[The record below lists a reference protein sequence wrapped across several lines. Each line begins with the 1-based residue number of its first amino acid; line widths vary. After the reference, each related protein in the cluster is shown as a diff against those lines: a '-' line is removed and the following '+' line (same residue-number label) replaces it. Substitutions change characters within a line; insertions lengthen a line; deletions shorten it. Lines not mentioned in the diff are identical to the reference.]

1 MRHRRN
7 NVSTFTIDDDN
18 NITAYA
24 SAEEIPQGTASG
36 LIQFASPAALAKVA
50 ADWPLSRL
58 VAIWNSIPGHTPA
71 KKFQD
76 RKKAVARVWS
86 AIQPLAGQ
94 PESAATKAEPR
105 TPAAK
110 PAKQAKRPEK
120 SDPRKRASVAQQA
133 HEPAADRPNK
143 KAEVIG
149 LLKRAKGATLAEI
162 MQTTAWQTHT
172 VRGFISLLGSQG
184 GWNIESTKNAAGDRT
199 YKIIA

>member
-7 NVSTFTIDDDN
+7 NKVSTFTIDNDN

-24 SAEEIPQGTASG
+24 SAEEVPQDEATG
-36 LIQFASPAALAKVA
+36 LMQFASEAALTKVA

-58 VAIWNSIPGHTPA
+58 VKIWNSIPGQTPV

-76 RKKAVARVWS
+76 RKNAVGRVWN

-94 PESAATKAEPR
+94 TEAGTTQPEPV
-105 TPAAK
+105 TPAHPPQQK
-110 PAKQAKRPEK
+110 PAEKVGRANRKNRP
-120 SDPRKRASVAQQA
+120 QQTPDA
-133 HEPAADRPNK
+133 AADRRNK

-162 MQTTAWQTHT
+162 MQTTAWQKHT

-184 GWNIESTKNAAGDRT
+184 GWNIQSTKNSAGDRT
-199 YKIIA
+199 YKIIR